1 MDKKEKYIRS
11 IYEFNVKDTPA
22 EFQNILFKLMKES
35 DTVITNRQA
44 YDYYRC
50 WLLTRAVFK
59 GENPPGC
66 RYVYADTD
74 SIKIDAKEIDGEG
87 AEGTYTFRRLEVL

>member
-1 MDKKEKYIRS
+1 MEKKEKYIRS
-11 IYEFNVKDTPA
+11 IYEFNVKDTP
-22 EFQNILFKLMKES
+22 EDFQNCLYKLMKES

-50 WLLTRAVFK
+50 WLLTRAVIK

-74 SIKIDAKEIDGEG
+74 SIIIDAKEIDGEDS
-87 AEGTYTFRRLEVL
+87 EGVYTFRRLEEM

>member
-11 IYEFNVKDTPA
+11 IYEFNVKDTP
-22 EFQNILFKLMKES
+22 EDFQNILYKLMKES

-50 WLLTRAVFK
+50 WLLTRCVLK
-59 GENPPGC
+59 EELPPGS

-74 SIKIDAKEIDGEG
+74 SIKTEREEI
-87 AEGTYTFRRLEVL
+87 

>member
-1 MDKKEKYIRS
+1 MTEKYIRS
-11 IYEFNVKDTPA
+11 IYEFDVKDTP
-22 EFQNILFKLMKES
+22 EDFQNILYKLMKES

-50 WLLTRAVFK
+50 WLLTRAVVK

-66 RYVYADTD
+66 RYVYADT
-74 SIKIDAKEIDGEG
+74 
-87 AEGTYTFRRLEVL
+87 RRL